1 MSILGALEREGQ
13 HALIHGLGKGPPPP
27 QKTKARRPFL
37 FVVDFDRVGDHI
49 ESFWYHRKLFSFR
62 VKSADIVNV
71 PLLSRDVHFFAE
83 EQIFLC
89 LYCNVF

>member
-37 FVVDFDRVGDHI
+37 FVDFDRVDDHI
-49 ESFWYHRKLFSFR
+49 ESF
-62 VKSADIVNV
+62 
-71 PLLSRDVHFFAE
+71 
-83 EQIFLC
+83 
-89 LYCNVF
+89 